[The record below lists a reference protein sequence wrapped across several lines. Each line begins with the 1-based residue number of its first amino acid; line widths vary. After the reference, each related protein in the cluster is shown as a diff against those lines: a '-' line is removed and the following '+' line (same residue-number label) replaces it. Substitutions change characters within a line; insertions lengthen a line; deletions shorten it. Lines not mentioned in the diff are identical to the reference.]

1 MQKQPQQGFT
11 LIELMIVIAIIGIL
25 AAVALPAYD
34 TYTKRAKFTEVIAAA
49 APYKIAVEIAIQTGA
64 TGCTEPATLISG
76 KCGIPADAT
85 ESGAVKSVSVTTG
98 GVITATGTTDVDSKT
113 YILTPSA
120 LSAPVIWE
128 KDATGNVSTCIEAS
142 LC

>member
-49 APYKIAVEIAIQTGA
+49 APYKIAIEIARQTGG
-64 TGCTEPATLISG
+64 TDCDTLAKLKSG
-76 KCGIPADAT
+76 DCGIPTAAQQ
-85 ESGAVKSVSVTTG
+85 SGVVSSVTVAE
-98 GVITATGTTDVDSKT
+98 GVITATGTEAVDSVT
-113 YILTPSA
+113 YILTPSTS
-120 LSAPVIWE
+120 LPMIWE
-128 KDATGNVSTCIEAS
+128 KDATGNVSSCIAAS